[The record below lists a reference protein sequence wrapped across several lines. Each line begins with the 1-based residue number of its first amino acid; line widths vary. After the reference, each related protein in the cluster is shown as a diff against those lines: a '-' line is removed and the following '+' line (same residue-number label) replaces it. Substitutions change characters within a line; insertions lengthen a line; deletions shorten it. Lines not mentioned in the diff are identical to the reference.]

1 MTKAQNANEWAMAKV
16 RTDGGDLYRLDI
28 TFKNGK
34 TGSETYCLSDA
45 ESIKRDIEFNGGK
58 AEITQI
64 RWGK

>member
-1 MTKAQNANEWAMAKV
+1 MTYAQNANEWAMARV

-28 TFKNGK
+28 THKNGK
-34 TGSETYCLSDA
+34 TGSETYCLIDA
-45 ESIKRDIEFNGGK
+45 ESIQLDVELNGGK